1 MTLVSIFPFC
11 SEYSGMKPF
20 LRGREV
26 FLGFP
31 NSIIVCAFFL
41 MKGILLLFLAG
52 EMTSVPHLSPGLH
65 AGELP
70 TGSVVLILRTTH
82 PEEALPCF
90 HEAQRGGTG
99 ERLECN
105 HDLPLFH
112 LFPPGAPEMLGE
124 KATSLPDLRPLLSF
138 PPDKISFSSLQRSSC
153 KPPPRE

>member
-1 MTLVSIFPFC
+1 MTLESIFPFC
-11 SEYSGMKPF
+11 SEYSRMKPF
-20 LRGREV
+20 LRGRAV
-26 FLGFP
+26 FLEFP

-41 MKGILLLFLAG
+41 TWILFLSLAG

-82 PEEALPCF
+82 PEEALPCL

-124 KATSLPDLRPLLSF
+124 KATSLPDLPPLLFF
-138 PPDKISFSSLQRSSC
+138 PPEKISFSSLQRSSC